1 MNEYYVAHFL
11 APSSIVGTQEAAPC
25 FTGSLAR
32 CTTRAAVFITPTNS
46 CQYRQRGF
54 LCTAICILPMF
65 RSRSCC
71 FESTEAWDSSGVD
84 NIKAT
89 NITHFITACAGVATS
104 ACASFVWAWWFDRWN
119 FKMADSSNVTVNDL
133 KFKLRT
139 GSSTDS
145 AINQCARR
153 VRIQNLGS
161 SILLLHQTVS
171 CLRVTMIRK
180 HCWFNHSKLHCC
192 FRDHNLSHKLR
203 REKASVAPGSLSV
216 THHCE

>member
-1 MNEYYVAHFL
+1 MPAPGAGSRKAQTLGAH
-11 APSSIVGTQEAAPC
+11 SEG
-25 FTGSLAR
+25 R
-32 CTTRAAVFITPTNS
+32 N
-46 CQYRQRGF
+46 
-54 LCTAICILPMF
+54 
-65 RSRSCC
+65 SRSLQRCSSFFC
-71 FESTEAWDSSGVD
+71 SVVDGESELSVWRHASALLLLPPLRRYDHLSLRVHSFRAGEWVLQWEARNKHVSLFV
-84 NIKAT
+84 
-89 NITHFITACAGVATS
+89 ACDGVATS